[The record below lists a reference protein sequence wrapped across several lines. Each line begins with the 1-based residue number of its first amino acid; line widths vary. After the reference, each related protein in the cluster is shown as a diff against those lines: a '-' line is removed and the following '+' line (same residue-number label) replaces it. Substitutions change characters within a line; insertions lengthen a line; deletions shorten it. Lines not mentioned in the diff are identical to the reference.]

1 MTIAVVLVLGFAL
14 VIFASRDNEATADDS
29 PPQANI
35 DHWHAAYGIYACD
48 AFLTPIEVQDDP
60 EGIHSHA
67 DGVIHIHP
75 WVGAAAGK
83 NATLQVF
90 ADAVGLELS
99 NDEITV
105 PGVATFKNGQD
116 CNGEPASWKAAV
128 WADENAETPVIV
140 TEDFGDIHFTND
152 RMLITLAFVPDGT
165 DIPKPESQG
174 QLDQLTDV
182 PQAPG
187 TAALEFVGG
196 YRHPG
201 DRRSGDHRSAL
212 GDRCRH
218 HRFVRAVVLVGGFGT
233 RLRPLTLTKPKQML
247 PVVHRP
253 MIDWV
258 VGHLAPF
265 GIDEAILSLGY
276 KPDAFIEAFPD
287 STCAG
292 VRLRYAVEPEPL
304 DTAGAVG
311 FAARDAG
318 IDETFLVVN
327 GDVFTDLDVEL
338 AGRLPSRTRRRRH
351 HPPHAGRRSLDV
363 RCRADRRRRPRDRV
377 HREAAARRSA
387 DEPHQCGHLR
397 ARAVGARPHRR

>member
-1 MTIAVVLVLGFAL
+1 MGKASSAKKVARASRAGGGGKVSQQRSLTFPVTIAVVLVLGFAL

-128 WADENAETPVIV
+128 WADENAETPVLV

-187 TAALEFVGG
+187 TAA
-196 YRHPG
+196 P
-201 DRRSGDHRSAL
+201 SS
-212 GDRCRH
+212 
-218 HRFVRAVVLVGGFGT
+218 
-233 RLRPLTLTKPKQML
+233 
-247 PVVHRP
+247 
-253 MIDWV
+253 
-258 VGHLAPF
+258 
-265 GIDEAILSLGY
+265 S
-276 KPDAFIEAFPD
+276 
-287 STCAG
+287 
-292 VRLRYAVEPEPL
+292 
-304 DTAGAVG
+304 
-311 FAARDAG
+311 AG
-318 IDETFLVVN
+318 IDIPV
-327 GDVFTDLDVEL
+327 TD
-338 AGRLPSRTRRRRH
+338 APATTAAPSAT
-351 HPPHAGRRSLDV
+351 
-363 RCRADRRRRPRDRV
+363 
-377 HREAAARRSA
+377 AAATTGS
-387 DEPHQCGHLR
+387 
-397 ARAVGARPHRR
+397 

>member
-1 MTIAVVLVLGFAL
+1 MGKASSAKKVARASRAGGGGKVSQQRSLTFPVTIAVVLVLGFAL

-29 PPQANI
+29 PPQANV

-99 NDEITV
+99 DDEITV

-128 WADENAETPVIV
+128 WADENAETPVLV

-182 PQAPG
+182 PQPPSTPIVDSTIPPDASSPAT
-187 TAALEFVGG
+187 TAA
-196 YRHPG
+196 P
-201 DRRSGDHRSAL
+201 S
-212 GDRCRH
+212 
-218 HRFVRAVVLVGGFGT
+218 
-233 RLRPLTLTKPKQML
+233 
-247 PVVHRP
+247 
-253 MIDWV
+253 
-258 VGHLAPF
+258 
-265 GIDEAILSLGY
+265 
-276 KPDAFIEAFPD
+276 
-287 STCAG
+287 ST
-292 VRLRYAVEPEPL
+292 
-304 DTAGAVG
+304 
-311 FAARDAG
+311 
-318 IDETFLVVN
+318 
-327 GDVFTDLDVEL
+327 
-338 AGRLPSRTRRRRH
+338 
-351 HPPHAGRRSLDV
+351 
-363 RCRADRRRRPRDRV
+363 
-377 HREAAARRSA
+377 AAATTGS
-387 DEPHQCGHLR
+387 
-397 ARAVGARPHRR
+397 

>member
-1 MTIAVVLVLGFAL
+1 MGKASSAKKVARASRAGGGGKVSQQRSLTFPVTIAVVLVLGFAL

-29 PPQANI
+29 PPQANV

-75 WVGAAAGK
+75 LVGAAAGK

-90 ADAVGLELS
+90 PDAVGLELS
-99 NDEITV
+99 DDEITV
-105 PGVATFKNGQD
+105 PGVATFKNGED

-128 WADENAETPVIV
+128 WADENAETPVLV

-182 PQAPG
+182 PQQPSTPIVDSTIRARCVVAG
-187 TAALEFVGG
+187 HDGRALV
-196 YRHPG
+196 
-201 DRRSGDHRSAL
+201 
-212 GDRCRH
+212 DRCRH
-218 HRFVRAVVLVGGFGT
+218 DRFVRAVVLVGGFGT
-233 RLRPLTLTKPKQML
+233 RLRPLTYTKPKQML

-253 MIDWV
+253 MIDYV

-276 KPDAFIEAFPD
+276 KPDAFIDAFPD
-287 STCAG
+287 ATCAG
-292 VRLRYAVEPEPL
+292 VHVRYAVESEPL
-304 DTAGAVG
+304 DTAGAIR

-327 GDVFTDLDVEL
+327 GDVLTDLDVRSL
-338 AGRLPSRTRRRRH
+338 VDFHRARRRAKA
-351 HPPHAGRRSLDV
+351 PSTSRRSTI
-363 RCRADRRRRPRDRV
+363 P
-377 HREAAARRSA
+377 RRSA
-387 DEPHQCGHLR
+387 SCPPTTT
-397 ARAVGARPHRR
+397 AA